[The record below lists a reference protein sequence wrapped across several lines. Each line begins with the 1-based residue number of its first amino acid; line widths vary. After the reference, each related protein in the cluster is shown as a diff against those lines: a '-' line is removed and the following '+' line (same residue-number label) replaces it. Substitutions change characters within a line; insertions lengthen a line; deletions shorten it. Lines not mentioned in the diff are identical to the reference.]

1 MEGILRWGRTVN
13 SSDLNFYLEKLFIW
27 VWVQLPHN
35 HLWQLINCTAHTYVM
50 SNNYGKVMVQAR
62 WNWYFVRKIFAGSG
76 IWTQDLATDICFLA
90 RHLHIS
96 GNFLWISHNPWQ
108 YYRTLNFKIKKPS
121 PNHLGSEHHRDGR
134 IITSVSHFLLLLL
147 LQWRQNK
154 ARGRM
159 SPSCSSP
166 SLHQAL
172 RVNHRHP
179 CVYVNYPKTSINPEL
194 CPNVI

>member
-1 MEGILRWGRTVN
+1 MI
-13 SSDLNFYLEKLFIW
+13 
-27 VWVQLPHN
+27 
-35 HLWQLINCTAHTYVM
+35 
-50 SNNYGKVMVQAR
+50 VQAH

-96 GNFLWISHNPWQ
+96 GNFLWISNNPWQ
-108 YYRTLNFKIKKPS
+108 HYRTLNFKIKKPS
-121 PNHLGSEHHRDGR
+121 PNHLGSKHHRDGR

-159 SPSCSSP
+159 SPLFL
-166 SLHQAL
+166 SLGWAQAFKVSIA
-172 RVNHRHP
+172 RAN
-179 CVYVNYPKTSINPEL
+179 VYVHVANLDPWQIVLWKLFNSDFCHFLRLASCNL
-194 CPNVI
+194 FLLFHWSW